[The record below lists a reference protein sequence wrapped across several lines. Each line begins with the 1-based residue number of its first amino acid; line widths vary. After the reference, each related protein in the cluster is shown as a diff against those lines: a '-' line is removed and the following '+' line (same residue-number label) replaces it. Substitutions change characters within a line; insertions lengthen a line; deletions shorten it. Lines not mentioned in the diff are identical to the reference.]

1 MNKNYATITFLLL
14 LFFLL
19 PGVLLKAQSCKTD
32 KWPDRYYYDFNKKQL
47 YKDVQHTDSVSR
59 PLLVKEGK
67 EFQIEITGFN
77 PLDYS
82 IIIEDTAFD
91 MFSSNIDGINSLLN
105 LSTFQEFNASAV
117 SAKINEANH
126 DTSYSTNDLSGCP
139 NVSSIRKSSDS
150 LIAAVSRYNK
160 FISSLDYINEV
171 YLRATKLQTFSPS
184 DIRIMIDTTIVE
196 RINDTLLDSVLQFN
210 QNKIPDTSWFVETE
224 KALSDSIFQFKTVF
238 DSLEKQRKK
247 APDTCFAKE
256 IESILKAKMFLQE
269 SESQHKYQTSPAFR
283 KIMIT
288 YSNLTDW
295 AFRVPLIVTRSYTVS
310 KDMRRIKIYKQEKG
324 SDNKKL
330 YDIINVKMTRGFKID
345 VSGGLFVSG
354 LYDAKFTL
362 YSKDSIFT
370 SQYIKYDSVPTLA
383 DSLVN
388 DKFTAIYPQNNT
400 KVSFGGMMFLNAH
413 TQNASFVNYGFYLGI
428 GALFSDQTRWSGSFG
443 GSLILGRNQRFTFH
457 AGVVLA
463 QVNRLSQ
470 PYETDVFYRK
480 TFDEIPISSLW
491 KASWLVGFS
500 WQIGK

>member
-1 MNKNYATITFLLL
+1 MKKNYAIITFFL

-19 PGVLLKAQSCKTD
+19 PGMLLKAQKD
-32 KWPDRYYYDFNKKQL
+32 NKPNRYYYDFDKKQL
-47 YKDVQHTDSVSR
+47 YKDVQHTILAER
-59 PLLVKEGK
+59 PLLVKEGE
-67 EFQIEITGFN
+67 EFQIELTGFN

-82 IIIEDTAFD
+82 IIIEDTAYN
-91 MFSSNIDGINSLLN
+91 MFSSNIDGFINLLN
-105 LSTFQEFNASAV
+105 PSTIQGGNTSAV
-117 SAKINEANH
+117 SPKSNKDGN
-126 DTSYSTNDLSGCP
+126 DTLYTTKVLNVCP
-139 NVSSIRKSSDS
+139 NVSSIKKSSDS
-150 LIAAVSRYNK
+150 MFAAVYRYNK
-160 FISSLDYINEV
+160 FIKSLNLINEV
-171 YLRATKLQTFSPS
+171 YLRTTKLQTFSPS
-184 DIRIMIDTTIVE
+184 DIRNIINDSIVK
-196 RINDTLLDSVLQFN
+196 RINHILPKSLKYSSNIL
-210 QNKIPDTSWFVETE
+210 PDTSWFVETE
-224 KALSDSIFQFKTVF
+224 EALFSSIFQFKTVF
-238 DSLEKQRKK
+238 DSLEKQIKR
-247 APDTCFAKE
+247 APDACFKIE
-256 IESILKAKMFLQE
+256 IDSIFKVKMFLQE
-269 SESQHKYQTSPAFR
+269 FESQHKYQTSPAFR

-295 AFRVPLIVTRSYTVS
+295 AYRVPLIVTRSYTVS
-310 KDMRRIKIYKQEKG
+310 KDMRRIKIYKLEKG

-457 AGVVLA
+457 AGVVMA

-470 PYETDVFYRK
+470 PYETNVFYRK

>member
-1 MNKNYATITFLLL
+1 MNKSYATITFFLL

-19 PGVLLKAQSCKTD
+19 PGVLLKAQKD
-32 KWPDRYYYDFNKKQL
+32 NKPNRYYYDFDKKQL
-47 YKDVQHTDSVSR
+47 YRDAQHTDSVGR
-59 PLLVKEGK
+59 PLLVREGK

-91 MFSSNIDGINSLLN
+91 MFSSNIDDFNKLLN
-105 LSTFQEFNASAV
+105 LSAIQGGNTSAV
-117 SAKINEANH
+117 YPKSNKDGN
-126 DTSYSTNDLSGCP
+126 DTPYTTKVLNVCP
-139 NVSSIRKSSDS
+139 NVSSIKKSSDS
-150 LIAAVSRYNK
+150 MFAAVYRYNK
-160 FISSLDYINEV
+160 FIKSLNLINEV
-171 YLRATKLQTFSPS
+171 YLRTTKLQTFSPS
-184 DIRIMIDTTIVE
+184 VIRNM
-196 RINDTLLDSVLQFN
+196 INDLIVKGINHVLPESLQYN
-210 QNKIPDTSWFVETE
+210 SNVLPDTSWFVKTE
-224 KALSDSIFQFKTVF
+224 EALSDSIFQFKIVF
-238 DSLEKQRKK
+238 DSLEKLIKR
-247 APDTCFAKE
+247 APDACFAEE
-256 IESILKAKMFLQE
+256 IESILKVKMFLQE
-269 SESQHKYQTSPAFR
+269 FESQHKYQTSPAFR

-310 KDMRRIKIYKQEKG
+310 KDMRRIEIYKQEKG

-400 KVSFGGMMFLNAH
+400 KVSYGGMMFLNAH
-413 TQNASFVNYGFYLGI
+413 TQNACFVNYGFYLGI

-457 AGVVLA
+457 AGVVMA

-470 PYETDVFYRK
+470 PYETSVFYRK
-480 TFDEIPISSLW
+480 TFDEIPISSIW